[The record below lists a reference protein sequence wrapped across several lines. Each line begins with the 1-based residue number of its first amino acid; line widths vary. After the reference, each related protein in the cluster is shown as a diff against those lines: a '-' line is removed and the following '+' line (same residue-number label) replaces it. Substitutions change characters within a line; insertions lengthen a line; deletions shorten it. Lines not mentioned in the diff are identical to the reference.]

1 MMSLALTRLDFVAAE
16 VFLGL
21 GVGCVLTGY
30 WVVFSECQLTLTFCG
45 AVLGVDCGVV
55 RAVAAQIT
63 DQTNQL
69 PLRVLLLCHL
79 FTRYVY
85 LQS

>member
-1 MMSLALTRLDFVAAE
+1 MSLTLARFDFVAAE

-21 GVGCVLTGY
+21 GVGCVLTGD
-30 WVVFSECQLTLTFCG
+30 WVVFSERQLALPVSG
-45 AVLGVDCGVV
+45 AVLGIDRGVV
-55 RAVAAQIT
+55 RAVTAQIT

>member
-1 MMSLALTRLDFVAAE
+1 MSLALTRLDFVAAE
-16 VFLGL
+16 VLLGL
-21 GVGCVLTGY
+21 GVGCVLAGH
-30 WVVFSECQLTLTFCG
+30 WVVFSERQLALPFSGT
-45 AVLGVDCGVV
+45 VLGIDCGVV
-55 RAVAAQIT
+55 RAVTAQIT

>member
-1 MMSLALTRLDFVAAE
+1 MLLALTRLDFIAAE

-21 GVGCVLTGY
+21 GVGCVLAGY
-30 WVVFSECQLTLTFCG
+30 RVVFSERQLALPFCS

-55 RAVAAQIT
+55 RAVAAQVT

>member
-1 MMSLALTRLDFVAAE
+1 MSLALAWFDFVAAE
-16 VFLGL
+16 VFLGF
-21 GVGCVLTGY
+21 GVGCVLACHR
-30 WVVFSECQLTLTFCG
+30 VVFSECQFALSLCS
-45 AVLGVDCGVV
+45 AVLGVDRGVV
-55 RAVAAQIT
+55 RAVTAQIT

-69 PLRVLLLCHL
+69 SLRILLCHL

>member
-1 MMSLALTRLDFVAAE
+1 MSLALTRLDLVAAE

-21 GVGCVLTGY
+21 GVGCVLAGY
-30 WVVFSECQLTLTFCG
+30 RVIFSERQLTLPLCG
-45 AVLGVDCGVV
+45 AVLGVDRGVV

>member
-1 MMSLALTRLDFVAAE
+1 MLLALTRLDFVAAE

-21 GVGCVLTGY
+21 GVGRVLAGY
-30 WVVFSECQLTLTFCG
+30 RVVFSERQLALSFSG
-45 AVLGVDCGVV
+45 AVLGIDRGVV

>member
-1 MMSLALTRLDFVAAE
+1 MSLALTRLDLVATE

-21 GVGCVLTGY
+21 GVGCVLASY
-30 WVVFSECQLTLTFCG
+30 RVVFSERQLALPFSG
-45 AVLGVDCGVV
+45 AVLGVDRGVV
-55 RAVAAQIT
+55 RAVTAQIT

-69 PLRVLLLCHL
+69 SLRILLCHL

>member
-1 MMSLALTRLDFVAAE
+1 MSLALTWFDFVAAE

-21 GVGCVLTGY
+21 SVGCVLAGH
-30 WVVFSECQLTLTFCG
+30 WVVFSECQFALPFSGT
-45 AVLGVDCGVV
+45 VLGIDHGVV
-55 RAVAAQIT
+55 RAVTAQIT

-69 PLRVLLLCHL
+69 SLRILLCHL

>member
-1 MMSLALTRLDFVAAE
+1 MLLAFTRLDLVAAE

-21 GVGCVLTGY
+21 SVGCVLAGH
-30 WVVFSECQLTLTFCG
+30 WVIFSERQLALPFSG
-45 AVLGVDCGVV
+45 AVLGIDRGVV
-55 RAVAAQIT
+55 RAVATQIT

-69 PLRVLLLCHL
+69 SLRILLCHL

>member
-1 MMSLALTRLDFVAAE
+1 MLLAFTRLDLVATK

-21 GVGCVLTGY
+21 SVGCVLAGH
-30 WVVFSECQLTLTFCG
+30 WVVFSERQLALPFSG
-45 AVLGVDCGVV
+45 AVLGIDRGVV
-55 RAVAAQIT
+55 RAVTAQIT

-69 PLRVLLLCHL
+69 SLRILLCHL

>member
-1 MMSLALTRLDFVAAE
+1 MLLALTRLDFVAAE

-21 GVGCVLTGY
+21 SVGSVLAGH
-30 WVVFSECQLTLTFCG
+30 WVVFAECQLALPFSG
-45 AVLGVDCGVV
+45 AVLGIDRGVV
-55 RAVAAQIT
+55 RAVTAQIT

-69 PLRVLLLCHL
+69 SLRILLCHL

>member
-1 MMSLALTRLDFVAAE
+1 MLLALTRLDFVAAE

-21 GVGCVLTGY
+21 GVGCVLAGH
-30 WVVFSECQLTLTFCG
+30 WVVFSERQLALPFSGT
-45 AVLGVDCGVV
+45 VLGIDRGVV
-55 RAVAAQIT
+55 RAVTAQIT

-69 PLRVLLLCHL
+69 SLRILLCHL

>member
-1 MMSLALTRLDFVAAE
+1 MSLTLARFDFVAAE

-21 GVGCVLTGY
+21 GVGCMLTGD
-30 WVVFSECQLTLTFCG
+30 WVVFSECQLALPFCG
-45 AVLGVDCGVV
+45 AVLGVDRGVV

>member
-1 MMSLALTRLDFVAAE
+1 MLLAFTRLDLVATK

-21 GVGCVLTGY
+21 SVGCVLAGY
-30 WVVFSECQLTLTFCG
+30 RVVFSERQLALTFCG
-45 AVLGVDCGVV
+45 AVLGVDRSVV
-55 RAVAAQIT
+55 RAVTAQIT

-69 PLRVLLLCHL
+69 SLRILLCHL

>member
-1 MMSLALTRLDFVAAE
+1 MSLALTRLDFVAAE

-21 GVGCVLTGY
+21 GVGCVLAGH
-30 WVVFSECQLTLTFCG
+30 WIVFSERQLALPFCG

-55 RAVAAQIT
+55 RAVTAQIT

-69 PLRVLLLCHL
+69 PLRILLLCHL

>member
-1 MMSLALTRLDFVAAE
+1 MSLALTRLDFVAAE

-21 GVGCVLTGY
+21 GVGCVLAGH
-30 WVVFSECQLTLTFCG
+30 WVVFSERQLALPFSG
-45 AVLGVDCGVV
+45 AVLGIDCGVV
-55 RAVAAQIT
+55 RAVTAQIT

>member
-1 MMSLALTRLDFVAAE
+1 MLLAFTRLDFVAAE

-21 GVGCVLTGY
+21 GVGCVLAGY
-30 WVVFSECQLTLTFCG
+30 WVVFSECQFALPFGG
-45 AVLGVDCGVV
+45 AVLGVDRGVV
-55 RAVAAQIT
+55 RAVTAQIT

-69 PLRVLLLCHL
+69 SLRILLCHL

>member
-1 MMSLALTRLDFVAAE
+1 MSLALTRLDLVAAE

-21 GVGCVLTGY
+21 GVGCVLAGY
-30 WVVFSECQLTLTFCG
+30 RVVFSERQLALPFCS

-55 RAVAAQIT
+55 RAVAAQVT

>member
-1 MMSLALTRLDFVAAE
+1 MSLTLTRLDFVAAE

-21 GVGCVLTGY
+21 GVGCVLASH
-30 WVVFSECQLTLTFCG
+30 WVVFSERQLAPPFRG
-45 AVLGVDCGVV
+45 AVLGVDRGVV

-69 PLRVLLLCHL
+69 PLRILLLCHL

>member
-1 MMSLALTRLDFVAAE
+1 MLLAFTRLDLVATE

-21 GVGCVLTGY
+21 SVGCVLAGH
-30 WVVFSECQLTLTFCG
+30 WVVFSERQLALPFSG
-45 AVLGVDCGVV
+45 AVLGIDRGVV
-55 RAVAAQIT
+55 RAVTAQIT

-69 PLRVLLLCHL
+69 SLRILLCHL

>member
-1 MMSLALTRLDFVAAE
+1 MSLALTRLDLVAAE

-21 GVGCVLTGY
+21 GVGCVLAGY
-30 WVVFSECQLTLTFCG
+30 RVVFSERQFALPFGG
-45 AVLGVDCGVV
+45 AVLGVDRGVV

-69 PLRVLLLCHL
+69 PLRILLLCHL

>member
-1 MMSLALTRLDFVAAE
+1 MSLALTRLDLVATE

-21 GVGCVLTGY
+21 GVGCVLAGH
-30 WVVFSECQLTLTFCG
+30 WIVFSERQLALPFCG
-45 AVLGVDCGVV
+45 AVLGVDRGVV
-55 RAVAAQIT
+55 RAVTAQIT

-69 PLRVLLLCHL
+69 SLRILLCHL

>member
-1 MMSLALTRLDFVAAE
+1 MSLALTRLNLVATE

-21 GVGCVLTGY
+21 GVGCMLAGH
-30 WVVFSECQLTLTFCG
+30 WVVFSERQLALPVSG
-45 AVLGVDCGVV
+45 AVLGIDRGVV
-55 RAVAAQIT
+55 RAVTAQIT

>member
-1 MMSLALTRLDFVAAE
+1 MLLALTRLDFVAAE

-21 GVGCVLTGY
+21 GVGCVLAGN
-30 WVVFSECQLTLTFCG
+30 WIVFSERQLALPFCG
-45 AVLGVDCGVV
+45 AVLGVDRGVV
-55 RAVAAQIT
+55 RAVTAQIT

-69 PLRVLLLCHL
+69 PLRVLLLLCHL